1 MTQEE
6 LDSLLDGVMDGD
18 VEEGSGDDESPD
30 IESAAGSYKLDP
42 TKSWPP
48 PPPSSE
54 NKVVHQLDDVTK
66 ESEEKATQLFDMLD
80 AIAIGAS
87 ETETEL
93 DTVMANISS
102 ASLLL
107 DRLSKKYPDV
117 SVFGT
122 ELAKMQIS
130 LASIETS
137 LAKVQEINMNVLNA
151 MDTMQYQDIHRQK
164 IERVVNIMRTLS
176 NYMNKLFEG
185 RIDDEKRVSSA
196 KHIHGDEND
205 NVVGD
210 DDIEALIAAFGNK

>member
-6 LDSLLDGVMDGD
+6 LDSLLDGVAADAIE
-18 VEEGSGDDESPD
+18 EEGYDESAD
-30 IESAAGSYKLDP
+30 METAAGSYRLDP

-66 ESEEKATQLFDMLD
+66 ESEEKATELFDMLD
-80 AIAIGAS
+80 AIALGAS

-93 DTVMANISS
+93 SLVQTNMASISI
-102 ASLLL
+102 LLS
-107 DRLSKKYPDV
+107 RLSKKYPEIDIFA
-117 SVFGT
+117 S
-122 ELAKMQIS
+122 ELAKAQTSIV
-130 LASIETS
+130 SIETS
-137 LAKVQEINMNVLNA
+137 LVKIEEINTNVLNA

-185 RIDDEKRVSSA
+185 RIDDDKRVSSA
-196 KHIHGDEND
+196 KHIHGDENE